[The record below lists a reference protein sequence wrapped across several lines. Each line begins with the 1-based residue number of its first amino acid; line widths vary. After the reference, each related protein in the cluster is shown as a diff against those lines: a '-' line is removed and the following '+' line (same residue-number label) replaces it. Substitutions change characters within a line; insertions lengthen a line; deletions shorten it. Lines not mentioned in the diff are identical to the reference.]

1 MSATD
6 FFDTNVLFY
15 LLSADAAKAERAEQ
29 LVAAGGV
36 ISVQVL
42 NEFAATAARTLA
54 MRVAEIRVILST
66 LRVLCAV
73 KPLDVTTHEF
83 GLDLAERYRYS
94 IYDAMIVA
102 AALRADCST
111 LYSED
116 LRHGQK
122 IERLMILNPFR
133 SA

>member
-1 MSATD
+1 MTATD

-42 NEFAATAARTLA
+42 NEFAATAARKLA

-66 LRVLCAV
+66 LRELCAV

>member
-1 MSATD
+1 MSAAD

-15 LLSADAAKAERAEQ
+15 LLSADAAKAQRTEQ
-29 LVAAGGV
+29 LVTAGGV
-36 ISVQVL
+36 LSVQVL
-42 NEFAATAARTLA
+42 NEFAAVAARKLT
-54 MRVAEIRVILST
+54 MRIAEIRVVLST
-66 LRVLCAV
+66 VRAFCAV
-73 KPLDVTTHEF
+73 KPLDVATHEL

-102 AALRADCST
+102 AALRAGCST

-122 IERLMILNPFR
+122 IDRLTILNPFR

>member
-15 LLSADAAKAERAEQ
+15 LLSADAAKAQRTEQ

-36 ISVQVL
+36 VSVQAL
-42 NEFAATAARTLA
+42 NEFAAVAARKLT
-54 MRVAEIRVILST
+54 MRVAEIRAVLST
-66 LRVLCAV
+66 LRALCAV
-73 KPLDVTTHEF
+73 KPLDVATHEL

-94 IYDAMIVA
+94 IYDAMIIA
-102 AALRADCST
+102 AALRAGCST

-122 IERLMILNPFR
+122 IERLTILNPFR